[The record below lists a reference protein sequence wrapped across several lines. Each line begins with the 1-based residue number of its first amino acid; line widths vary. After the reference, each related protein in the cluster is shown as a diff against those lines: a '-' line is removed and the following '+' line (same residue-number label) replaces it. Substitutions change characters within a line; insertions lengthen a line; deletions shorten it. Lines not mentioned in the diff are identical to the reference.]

1 MTSKIDISI
10 SLEGEQAMKLLQALA
25 SISDATVAVEEVPVE
40 KPAPKAAPKIV
51 PKKTEKEKSTKSS
64 TGAWAWTEAELDYL
78 SSMLSDYYAEHGKI
92 TFPAKSTV
100 LADEFYSLTGVRRS
114 QKALSVRISM
124 RRKDGDKRFF
134 PEGKT
139 TDDTKGNVRPR
150 GRPPK
155 GKVWDADKGEYVPK
169 NEA

>member
-1 MTSKIDISI
+1 MASKIDISI

-25 SISDATVAVEEVPVE
+25 SITDATVAVEEVPVA
-40 KPAPKAAPKIV
+40 KPAPKAAPKKTKKAK
-51 PKKTEKEKSTKSS
+51 PKRTSMGTWS
-64 TGAWAWTEAELDYL
+64 WTEEQLDYL

-92 TFPAKSTV
+92 SFPAKS
-100 LADEFYSLTGVRRS
+100 LTSVRRT
-114 QKALSVRISM
+114 QKALNVRIAM

-134 PEGKT
+134 PDGKQTNT
-139 TDDTKGNVRPR
+139 TKKGNVRPR

-155 GKVWDADKGEYVPK
+155 GKVWNAEKGEYVPK

>member
-1 MTSKIDISI
+1 MTNKIDISI

-25 SISDATVAVEEVPVE
+25 SISDATVAVEEVPVA
-40 KPAPKAAPKIV
+40 KPAPKAAPKKTKKAK
-51 PKKTEKEKSTKSS
+51 PKRTSMGTWS
-64 TGAWAWTEAELDYL
+64 WTAEQLDYL
-78 SSMLSDYYAEHGKI
+78 SSMLSDFHAEHGKI

-100 LADEFYSLTGVRRS
+100 QAEEFYSLTGVRRT
-114 QKALSVRISM
+114 QKALNVRIAM

-134 PEGKT
+134 PDGKQT
-139 TDDTKGNVRPR
+139 NSTKKGNVRPR

>member
-1 MTSKIDISI
+1 MTNKIDISI

-25 SISDATVAVEEVPVE
+25 SITDATVAVEEVPVA
-40 KPAPKAAPKIV
+40 KPAPKAAPK
-51 PKKTEKEKSTKSS
+51 KTEKAKPKRTSMGTM
-64 TGAWAWTEAELDYL
+64 TWTDDQLDYL
-78 SSMLSDYYAEHGKI
+78 SNMLSDHYAEHGNI

-100 LADEFYSLTGVRRS
+100 QAEEFYSLTGVRRT
-114 QKALSVRISM
+114 QKALNVRIAM

-134 PEGKT
+134 PDGKQT
-139 TDDTKGNVRPR
+139 NSTNKGNVRPR

-155 GKVWDADKGEYVPK
+155 GKVWDAEKGEYVPK

>member
-1 MTSKIDISI
+1 MASKIDISI

-25 SISDATVAVEEVPVE
+25 SITDATVAVEEVPVA
-40 KPAPKAAPKIV
+40 KPAPKAAPKKTKKAK
-51 PKKTEKEKSTKSS
+51 PKRTSMGTWS
-64 TGAWAWTEAELDYL
+64 WTEEQLDYL

-92 TFPAKSTV
+92 SFPAKST
-100 LADEFYSLTGVRRS
+100 AHAEEFYSLTSVRRT
-114 QKALSVRISM
+114 QKALNVRIAM

-134 PEGKT
+134 PDGKQTNT
-139 TDDTKGNVRPR
+139 TKKGNVRPR

-155 GKVWDADKGEYVPK
+155 GKVWNAEKGEYVPK

>member
-1 MTSKIDISI
+1 MTNKIDISI

-25 SISDATVAVEEVPVE
+25 SITEATVAVEEVPVA
-40 KPAPKAAPKIV
+40 KPAPKAAPK
-51 PKKTEKEKSTKSS
+51 KTEKAKPKRTSMGTM
-64 TGAWAWTEAELDYL
+64 TWTDDQLDYL
-78 SSMLSDYYAEHGKI
+78 SSMLSDYYAEHGNI

-100 LADEFYSLTGVRRS
+100 QAEEFYSLTGVRRT
-114 QKALSVRISM
+114 QKALNVRIAM

-134 PEGKT
+134 PDGEQT
-139 TDDTKGNVRPR
+139 NSTNKGNVRPR

-155 GKVWDADKGEYVPK
+155 GKVWDAEKGEYVPK

>member
-1 MTSKIDISI
+1 MASKIDISI

-25 SISDATVAVEEVPVE
+25 SITDATVAVEEVPVA
-40 KPAPKAAPKIV
+40 KPAPKAAPKKTKKAK
-51 PKKTEKEKSTKSS
+51 PKRTSMGTWS
-64 TGAWAWTEAELDYL
+64 WTEEQLDYL
-78 SSMLSDYYAEHGKI
+78 SSMLSDFHAEHGKI

-100 LADEFYSLTGVRRS
+100 QAEEFYSLTGVRRT
-114 QKALSVRISM
+114 QKALNVRIAM

-134 PEGKT
+134 PEGKQTNT
-139 TDDTKGNVRPR
+139 TKKGNVRPR